1 MACFRDHSP
10 IKHRQK
16 PSKTQAMTMPMRAL
30 AATLEGRGFK
40 ASRAGEHRAPV
51 SVLGTDR
58 VGTTR
63 LPPLREGRGSGSFCV
78 SGSFRGGASRAESDS
93 STRADGSGNR
103 RCFRSSPVPRP
114 TSRFRPPPTTSI
126 PPGRGHLDDIDSA
139 SHRLTHLR
147 TASPR
152 TSAVGSACT
161 WSGPPAR
168 LSARARGTVPGAREG
183 AGSCRPDRCAAPTHV
198 RCARARH
205 GPGNRDAAASP
216 LIPVPVV
223 FGNVLR
229 RSQLRTTLGTG

>member
-1 MACFRDHSP
+1 MC
-10 IKHRQK
+10 I
-16 PSKTQAMTMPMRAL
+16 
-30 AATLEGRGFK
+30 GF
-40 ASRAGEHRAPV
+40 V
-51 SVLGTDR
+51 SW
-58 VGTTR
+58 
-63 LPPLREGRGSGSFCV
+63 
-78 SGSFRGGASRAESDS
+78 GGASRAESDS

-103 RCFRSSPVPRP
+103 RCFRSSPVSRP

-183 AGSCRPDRCAAPTHV
+183 AGSCRPDRCAALKHASDAQLNQDVNP
-198 RCARARH
+198 RPQ
-205 GPGNRDAAASP
+205 GAAAARKRM
-216 LIPVPVV
+216 VV
-223 FGNVLR
+223 TCVLLGFWRFVIGLCSRKHAIARLGPPWPALAVVWGWFCVR
-229 RSQLRTTLGTG
+229 RDRD